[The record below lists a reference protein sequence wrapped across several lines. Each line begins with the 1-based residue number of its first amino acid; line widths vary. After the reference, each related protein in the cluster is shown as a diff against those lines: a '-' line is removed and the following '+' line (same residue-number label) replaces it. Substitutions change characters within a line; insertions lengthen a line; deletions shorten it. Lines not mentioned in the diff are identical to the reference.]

1 MKGGWT
7 RWAAAALAAA
17 LFYTGQAAAEPAEDS
32 AATPAAS
39 PDASTRAAM
48 AEIVAALAFAL
59 PLSLSDE
66 RYSDP
71 AQRAKIQAALT
82 TLATSG
88 DRLQAHASGPDEGFV
103 LLAGTLA
110 SDTHSVLEHY
120 EQERFAES
128 RFLLLQ
134 VTDNCVAC
142 HSRLP
147 DDAPHPL
154 GLALAD
160 DPAVRA
166 LPLQERVELEVATRQ
181 FDRALA
187 SYEELFRSPAVSP
200 SDLDLL
206 GALDGYLEV
215 CLRVRNDPAR
225 AARSFEALAER
236 DDVSPPLRKSLI
248 AWVAALRA
256 LPETATGEPSLAA
269 ARELV
274 KTARDSSRFPDDRR
288 ALVPY
293 VAASGLLHRYVSEGD
308 HTPRELAEA
317 YHLLGLIE
325 SHVGRSFWLSQ
336 TEHFLEASIRTAPGD
351 PRAEEA
357 YALLEEFVVAG
368 YTGSGGSA
376 VPDDARIRLAAL
388 RSLIDA
394 AQPATGV
401 GEPPQD
407 DSQQPSNTAEPPQV
421 DFPAAR

>member
-1 MKGGWT
+1 MKTGAT
-7 RWAAAALAAA
+7 RRGAVALTAAL
-17 LFYTGQAAAEPAEDS
+17 LWTGPAVGQPGAEPALDS
-32 AATPAAS
+32 TSAPVSGTQ
-39 PDASTRAAM
+39 ASTRATM
-48 AEIVAALAFAL
+48 AEIVAALAFTL
-59 PLSLSDE
+59 PRSLSDT
-66 RYSDP
+66 RYSEP

-82 TLATSG
+82 TLAESG
-88 DRLQAHASGPDEGFV
+88 DRLQAHATGPDEGFA

-110 SDTHSVLEHY
+110 RDAHSVLEHY

-154 GLALAD
+154 GLVLAD
-160 DPAVRA
+160 DPSVRT

-181 FDRALA
+181 FDRALE
-187 SYEELFRSPAVSP
+187 SYEELFRSPAASP

-206 GALDGYLEV
+206 GTLDGYLEV
-215 CLRVRNDPAR
+215 CLRVRNDPTR

-236 DDVSPPLRKSLI
+236 DDASPPVRNSLL
-248 AWVAALRA
+248 AWAAALRA
-256 LPETATGEPSLAA
+256 LPEPAATEPSLVA

-274 KTARDSSRFPDDRR
+274 LAARDSSRFPDDRR

-293 VAASGLLHRYVSEGD
+293 VAASGILHRYVSEGQR
-308 HTPRELAEA
+308 TTAELAEA
-317 YHLLGLIE
+317 YYLLGLIE

-357 YALLEEFVVAG
+357 FALLEEFVVAG
-368 YTGSGGSA
+368 YTGSAGSA
-376 VPDDARIRLAAL
+376 VPEDAKIHLAEL
-388 RSLIDA
+388 RALIDA
-394 AQPATGV
+394 ARA
-401 GEPPQD
+401 PP
-407 DSQQPSNTAEPPQV
+407 TAP
-421 DFPAAR
+421 

>member
-1 MKGGWT
+1 MNSGST
-7 RWAAAALAAA
+7 RWPAAALAAA
-17 LFYTGQAAAEPAEDS
+17 VFCSGQAGAEPAAELAEGS
-32 AATPAAS
+32 ASTPPALT
-39 PDASTRAAM
+39 DTTTRAAM

-59 PLSLSDE
+59 PQSLSDT

-71 AQRAKIQAALT
+71 AQRAKIQAALA
-82 TLATSG
+82 TLAESG
-88 DRLQAHASGPDEGFV
+88 ERLQAHASGPDEGFV

-110 SDTHSVLEHY
+110 RDTHAVLEHY
-120 EQERFAES
+120 ERGRFAES

-134 VTDNCVAC
+134 MTDNCVAC

-160 DPAVRA
+160 DPAVRS

-187 SYEELFRSPAVSP
+187 SYEELFRSPTVSP
-200 SDLDLL
+200 ADLDLL
-206 GALDGYLEV
+206 GALDDYLEV
-215 CLRVRNDPAR
+215 CLRVRGDPAR

-236 DDVSPPLRKSLI
+236 DDVSPPLRKSLL
-248 AWVAALRA
+248 AWVAALRG
-256 LPETATGEPSLAA
+256 LPKSAEGEPSLAA
-269 ARELV
+269 ARALV
-274 KTARDSSRFPDDRR
+274 QAARNSSRFPDDRR

-293 VAASGLLHRYVSEGD
+293 VAASGLLHRYVSQGQR
-308 HTPRELAEA
+308 TPRQLAEA
-317 YHLLGLIE
+317 YYLLGVIE

-351 PRAEEA
+351 PRALEA
-357 YALLEEFVVAG
+357 FALLEEFVVAG

-376 VPDDARIRLAAL
+376 VPDDARIRLAELHA
-388 RSLIDA
+388 LIDA
-394 AQPATGV
+394 ASLPADGFH
-401 GEPPQD
+401 EP
-407 DSQQPSNTAEPPQV
+407 SKAIEPPQV